1 MSSKPAKHREEL
13 VLIITDGKGPKEYV
27 LTRPTYSLGRGQQCD
42 IHLHSQFVS
51 RHHAT
56 LIKRSDRDGS
66 AYYRII
72 DGDSSGKVSV
82 NGLLVNDRKVLFH
95 DLEDGDKVVFG
106 PQVSAVYQHRQY
118 DIFPTI
124 PPDDP
129 FDITLIDPAM
139 MDNDSDEFIF
149 DEDDSEVQTKEF
161 KED

>member
-1 MSSKPAKHREEL
+1 MAAKPAKHRQEH
-13 VLIITDGKGPKEYV
+13 VLIVMDGKGQKEVV
-27 LTRPTYSLGRGQQCD
+27 LNKPTYTLGRGQNCD
-42 IHLHSQFVS
+42 ILLQSQFVS

-56 LIKRSDRDGS
+56 LFKRTDKDGEQ
-66 AYYRII
+66 YYRIV

-82 NGLLVNDRKVLFH
+82 NGLLINSRKVLFH
-95 DLEDGDKVVFG
+95 DLKDGDKVVFG

-139 MDNDSDEFIF
+139 IDIDNDF
-149 DEDDSEVQTKEF
+149 DGD
-161 KED
+161 